1 MRKYIGLV
9 FLLGLILCITAAC
22 SSSESESAITL
33 DDIVTKFREAGLEV
47 EAPMESISED
57 HVLADLGFKD
67 VQRIL
72 VPALGEGEGGYLFL
86 FENKTDLEELKD
98 FYEEPGKS
106 TLMPN
111 SHAYAHNN
119 ILLQMSDQMS
129 QTEFDRYVEVI
140 KDL

>member
-22 SSSESESAITL
+22 SSSESESAISL
-33 DDIVTKFREAGLEV
+33 DDIVTKFREAGLEI
-47 EAPMESISED
+47 EAPTGSISED

-86 FENKTDLEELKD
+86 FEDKTDLEKLKD
-98 FYEEPGKS
+98 FYEETGKS

-111 SHAYAHNN
+111 SHAYAQDN